1 MRQKYLQYL
10 LSLLAALLF
19 ASHALAADN
28 YAFDKTHSQI
38 LFFVNHLGFSNSQG
52 EFHDYEGGF
61 TFDPADWS
69 RSSVEVTVR
78 TASIDMDD
86 YAWDKHLRAKDFF
99 DVRKFPEMRYQ
110 SIRVEQTGE
119 KTGKIYGELT
129 LLGVTRPVVLDLI
142 LNKVGLHPMKQTPR
156 AGFSAT
162 TRLKRSDFG
171 MKYAVPMV
179 SDEVEIRIEV
189 EGPRQ

>member
-1 MRQKYLQYL
+1 MQKYFHP
-10 LSLLAALLF
+10 SLLALLGALLF
-19 ASHALAADN
+19 SHIALAADR

-52 EFHDYEGGF
+52 EFHDYEGNF
-61 TFDPADWS
+61 EFDPSNWGN
-69 RSSVEVTVR
+69 SSVEVGIR

-99 DVRKFPEMRYQ
+99 DVKKFPEMRYR
-110 SIRVEQTGE
+110 SNRVEKTGA

-129 LLGVTRPVVLDLI
+129 LLGITRPVVLDLT
-142 LNKVGLHPMKQTPR
+142 LNKVGLHPMKQTPH

-162 TRLKRSDFG
+162 ARLKRSDFG

-179 SDEVEIRIEV
+179 SDEVELRIEV